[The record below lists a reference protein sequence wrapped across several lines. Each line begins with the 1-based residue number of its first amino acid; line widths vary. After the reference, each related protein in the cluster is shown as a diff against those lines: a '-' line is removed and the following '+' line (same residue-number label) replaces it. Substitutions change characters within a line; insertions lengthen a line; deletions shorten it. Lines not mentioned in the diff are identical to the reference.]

1 MKHEIYAEP
10 MLDTILVLIPAWVKQ
25 YDWALL
31 GFGHQVLTNNHWSSV
46 THRLRRVFIEPR
58 SHATGSAESTALLL
72 VDLKSAPKQLS
83 DTISETLEQFG
94 EADVYIKP
102 AIFPTSWDGFWDG
115 LCEKLAGSTAGADT
129 EHDPWG
135 FMQWNV

>member
-1 MKHEIYAEP
+1 
-10 MLDTILVLIPAWVKQ
+10 MLDTILIRIPAGVKQ

-31 GFGHQVLTNNHWSSV
+31 GFGHQVLTVNPWSSV
-46 THRLRRVFIEPR
+46 TNRLRRVFMEPR
-58 SHATGSAESTALLL
+58 SHATESREPTVLLL
-72 VDLKSAPKQLS
+72 VDLKSAPKLLP

-115 LCEKLAGSTAGADT
+115 LCEKLTGDTAGSDT

-135 FMQWNV
+135 FMQWTV